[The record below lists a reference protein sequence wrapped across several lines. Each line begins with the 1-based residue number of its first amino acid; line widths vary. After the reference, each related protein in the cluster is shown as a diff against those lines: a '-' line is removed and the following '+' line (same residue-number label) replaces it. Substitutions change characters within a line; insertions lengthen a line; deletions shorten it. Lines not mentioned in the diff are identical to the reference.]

1 MRFYELY
8 EAKIMEAVDY
18 DSLLNPLLKVVSS
31 SEYLRKVYSDAGHGD
46 PFINIKTEYKKV
58 LQNAKQKLGNVQ
70 GKQVWVMYI
79 AKMYRANRAAGFLKI
94 ERNPEF
100 KQMLQKLAIPDLVL
114 SFPENIVWTINNILT
129 DLQHYTSYN
138 YEPIRKYD
146 PKVKKWEDVKSELS
160 DLEKE
165 YMEKVGEDARMLK
178 LEEDDKIIHDFG
190 NGFVWVMLDRGA
202 CRKEGDSMG
211 HCGNVPS
218 QKFGDRILSF
228 RKIRQRG
235 KETLYEPFMTFIYNE
250 KTKKLGEMKGR
261 ANEKPSEKYHPYIV
275 WLLKQDF
282 IKGFG
287 PRGYAPEDDFQMTDL
302 SPEQYNEVI
311 TANPYLALVYGALL
325 RKLPENIRDTINM
338 PFSTK
343 EWDVS
348 YDKENNRM
356 LVIIPIDRVID
367 KHILGALQEPWG
379 NFEHGTIDNDEIELF
394 ISYLEDSYL
403 NDLYE
408 KVKEIVESENMSFD
422 TTIEQFVKNCKRR
435 DFFGVFE
442 EYLDEEDEPVDFE
455 DNPDYEK
462 LIDAIKSR
470 IRYAYEQAYTR
481 ELQEKVFKNIPDI
494 ETGDITLEAI
504 GSLYDKNQTDISEYI
519 ADDTFAIVYKS
530 DYYIDDLTDDFYE
543 DLNYNVKK
551 LDFDRLRFDYGY
563 VSYTKEEANDQ
574 IANYGFEE

>member
-8 EAKIMEAVDY
+8 EAKLMEAVDY

-31 SEYLRKVYSDAGHGD
+31 SEVIRQTYAENGIDD
-46 PFINIKTEYKKV
+46 PVNFLKNEYKSVIK
-58 LQNAKQKLGNVQ
+58 NAKDSFRNLGGTQ
-70 GKQVWVMYI
+70 LWVMYI
-79 AKMYRANRAAGFLKI
+79 AKYYRSMRSSVLVSLEKDPKMIAELNKLII
-94 ERNPEF
+94 EDMTIKRGNAISIID
-100 KQMLQKLAIPDLVL
+100 QVVIKLA
-114 SFPENIVWTINNILT
+114 
-129 DLQHYTSYN
+129 HYTAFN
-138 YEPIRKYD
+138 YDPIKKYD
-146 PKVKKWEDVKSELS
+146 PKTKPVDQVIGELEA
-160 DLEKE
+160 LEKE
-165 YMEKVGEDARMLK
+165 YMDKVGEDDRMLK
-178 LEEDDKIIHDFG
+178 LEDGDKIIHDFG
-190 NGFVWVMLDRGA
+190 NGFVWIMLDRGA
-202 CRKEGDSMG
+202 CRQEADAMG

-287 PRGYAPEDDFQMTDL
+287 PRGYAPEDDFQMSDL
-302 SPEQYNEVI
+302 SPDHYNEVI
-311 TANPYLALVYGALL
+311 TANPFLALVYGALL

-338 PFSTK
+338 PFSAK

-367 KHILGALQEPWG
+367 TGILDALQHPWT
-379 NFEHGTIDNDEIELF
+379 NFEPGTIDNDEIELF

-455 DNPDYEK
+455 DNPEYET

-470 IRYAYEQAYTR
+470 IRNAYEQAYTR

-494 ETGDITLEAI
+494 ETGDISLEAI
-504 GSLYDKNQTDISEYI
+504 GSLYDKHQTDISEYI

-530 DYYIDDLTDDFYE
+530 DYYIDDLNDDFYN
-543 DLNYNVKK
+543 DLYYDVKK
-551 LDFDRLRFDYGY
+551 LNFDKLRFDDGY